1 MKKLVCGILAH
12 VDSGKTTLSEALLY
26 TGGTIKKA
34 GRVDKQD
41 AFLDNFEMERERGIT
56 IFSKQAM
63 IRTPKLQLTLVDT
76 PGHVDFSAETERAL
90 QILDAAILVVSAP
103 DGVQGHTETLWRLLA
118 RYRIPVFVFINKTDL
133 PCREREALMAELTA
147 KLSAGCLDFE
157 TQGTEAFYEQAALV
171 CEQALE
177 QYLASGVLADAQLT
191 ALIADRKMFPCFFG
205 SALKNEGVRELLDA
219 LERYAP
225 EKSYGEAFAAR
236 VYKIGRDAQGNR
248 LTYLKITGGSLAVRD
263 VVNYG
268 DGERAHSEK
277 INQIRIY
284 SGARYETPASVQAGE
299 VCTVTG
305 LTATAAGEGLGAESA
320 SAQPFFVPVLT
331 YRLIL
336 PDDVSAAQF
345 LPKLCQLEEEEPQL
359 HVCWDE
365 RLSEIHVQ
373 LMGEVQTEVLQR
385 MIAERFDV
393 TVHFGA
399 GKIVY
404 RETLAEPVEGVG
416 HYEPL
421 RHYAEVHLLME
432 PGEPGSGLVF
442 ASACSEEILEKNW
455 QRLVLTHLEEKEHVG
470 VLTGAPI
477 TDMKITLVSGRA
489 HLKHTEG
496 GDFRQATYRAVRQ
509 GLRSARCMLLEPYYR
524 FNITV
529 PAQQIGRVM
538 TDMEKKH
545 AQFGAPEA
553 SEEQMMLEG
562 IVPASEM
569 ADYAKELAA
578 YTKGR
583 GRMNL
588 SLHGYERCHN
598 AQEIVSESGYD
609 PEADTEN
616 PTGSIFCG
624 HGAGFYVPWNEVYD
638 YMHME
643 AVPLA
648 EKRTAEA
655 GEGGVYLGG
664 DMPTD
669 EAGIYASDFAKEN
682 VERAIGTEEIDEI
695 IKRSGGANRKEDVTE
710 RKIWSRRYDGGGLA
724 DSGNAADGVRASN
737 REKSIAGDRNAAVK
751 MQKAGTAANEEYL
764 LVDGYNVIFAWED
777 LSALAGAN
785 VDAARGKLMDVLCNY
800 QAMRGCE
807 VIVVFDAYRVQG
819 HAEEII
825 DYHNIHVVFTK
836 EAETADQYIE
846 KFAHE
851 NGRKYRIT
859 VATSD
864 GLEQIII
871 RGQGCALLSSR
882 ELREEIAL
890 RSEQLRREHM
900 MQTKRL
906 GNTMEEKL
914 KALDTE
920 G

>member
-41 AFLDNFEMERERGIT
+41 AFLDNYDLERERGIT
-56 IFSKQAM
+56 IFSKQAV
-63 IRTPKLQLTLVDT
+63 IRTPEFQLTLVDT
-76 PGHVDFSAETERAL
+76 PGHVDFSPETERAL

-103 DGVQGHTETLWRLLA
+103 DGVQGHTEVLWRLLA
-118 RYRIPVFVFINKTDL
+118 RYRIPVFLFINKTDL
-133 PCREREALMAELTA
+133 PCRAREALMAELTA
-147 KLSAGCLDFE
+147 KLSAGCMDFE
-157 TQGTEAFYEQAALV
+157 KQGTDAFYEQAALV
-171 CEQALE
+171 SEQALE
-177 QYLASGVLADAQLT
+177 QYLADGKLTDDQLS
-191 ALIADRKMFPCFFG
+191 ALIAGRELFPCFFG
-205 SALKNEGVRELLDA
+205 SALRMEGVQELLA
-219 LERYAP
+219 AMERYAP
-225 EKSYGEAFAAR
+225 EKSYGTAFAAR

-263 VVNYG
+263 VVSYG
-268 DGERAHSEK
+268 EGDRAHSEK

-299 VCTVTG
+299 VCAVTG
-305 LTATAAGEGLGAESA
+305 LSATAAGEGLGEEKA

-336 PDDVSAAQF
+336 PDDVQAVQF
-345 LPKLCQLEEEEPQL
+345 LPKLYQLEEEEPQL
-359 HVCWDE
+359 HVCFNE
-365 RLSEIHVQ
+365 QLSEIRVQ
-373 LMGEVQTEVLQR
+373 LMGEVQVEVLQR
-385 MIAERFDV
+385 LIMERFGIA
-393 TVHFGA
+393 VHFGV
-399 GKIVY
+399 GSIVY
-404 RETLAEPVEGVG
+404 RETLAEAVEGVG

-421 RHYAEVHLLME
+421 RHYAEVHLYME

-442 ASACSEEILEKNW
+442 ASACREEILDKNW
-455 QRLVLTHLEEKEHVG
+455 QRLILTHLEEKEHVG

-477 TDMKITLVSGRA
+477 TDIKITLVSGRA

-509 GLRSARCMLLEPYYR
+509 GLRSARCVLLEPYYQ
-524 FNITV
+524 FHITV
-529 PAQQIGRVM
+529 PTQQIGRVM

-545 AQFGAPEA
+545 AQFGVPEA
-553 SEEQMMLEG
+553 AAEATAEMMTLAG

-569 ADYAKELAA
+569 TDYAKELAA

-598 AQEIVSESGYD
+598 AQEIISQCGYD
-609 PEADTEN
+609 PEADMEN

-624 HGAGFYVPWNEVYD
+624 HGAGFYVPWNEVHD

-643 AVPLA
+643 AA
-648 EKRTAEA
+648 AARDIQKAGDASKEA
-655 GEGGVYLGG
+655 DG
-664 DMPTD
+664 M
-669 EAGIYASDFAKEN
+669 YASDFAKSNE
-682 VERAIGTEEIDEI
+682 ERAIGTEEIDEI
-695 IKRSGGANRKEDVTE
+695 IKRSGGANRKEDVTA
-710 RKIWSRRYDGGGLA
+710 RKIWSRRYDGGQMMDGGKA
-724 DSGNAADGVRASN
+724 GAAGNGKAGAAD
-737 REKSIAGDRNAAVK
+737 KTKNAHPDTSGRTNNARYESD
-751 MQKAGTAANEEYL
+751 EEYL

-777 LSALAGAN
+777 LSALAEAN

-819 HAEEII
+819 HAEELT

-882 ELREEIAL
+882 ELREEIAFQ
-890 RSEQLRREHM
+890 SEQLRQEYM
-900 MQTKRL
+900 TQAKRL

-914 KALDTE
+914 KALE
-920 G
+920 RI